1 MKITKKFKGVLSIAL
16 SAILTLGSITANA
29 TTTNGKEYPQVNPE
43 QDGSITI
50 HKYVMDSMP
59 ESKNAS
65 GLEISNEN
73 NNLTDLPEEAIP
85 LANVSFNIYKVDN
98 ETTSTNQITNENKG
112 NPIKTITT
120 GDSGDELGIATTGK
134 LPVGVYYV
142 EEVKDG
148 AIVESVEPFLVSIPM
163 AHPTENE
170 WIYDVHVYPK
180 NVVEGVPKIDKFVNE
195 EDKSHTANINEEIT
209 WTITPQIPRGIATA
223 KEYIISDKLDSRL
236 TYTGFVG
243 VSFIDASGNK
253 IKLNVDE
260 DYKVLTTLS
269 ENNETILKVVFEKS
283 GMQKLATALVDGE
296 ELPTVK
302 IQFKTVINE
311 TADLGV
317 PIYNNATLTYKN
329 SVDQESSTDV
339 PGSGNK
345 EPEVQTG
352 GLLLEKV
359 DAADSNIKLGGAKFK
374 IYPSLVD
381 AQNGT
386 NAILNPENNKEEW
399 EVTTVKTEENP
410 NGQAIFR
417 GLAYGTYY
425 IVETVAPKYDS
436 NGDGQI
442 TDADKSYNIL
452 SKPFEVTVSAESHLE
467 SNKIVVANSKF
478 KLPVTG
484 GVGTV
489 IFTLGGLAIM
499 GAAAFLYMRTTRRA

>member
-1 MKITKKFKGVLSIAL
+1 MKITKKFKGMLSLAL
-16 SAILTLGSITANA
+16 TAMLTVGSVTANA
-29 TTTNGKEYPQVNPE
+29 TTQNTTNGLPKVDQET
-43 QDGSITI
+43 GSITI
-50 HKYVMDSMP
+50 HKYKINSMSDAGGP
-59 ESKNAS
+59 AT
-65 GLEISNEN
+65 GLPNVQ
-73 NNLTDLPEEAIP
+73 LPEGAEP
-85 LANVSFNIYKVDN
+85 LANVEFKIYKVDN
-98 ETTSTNQITNENKG
+98 DTTNVDQVTDNNKTLVD
-112 NPIKTITT
+112 TITT
-120 GDSGDELGIATTGK
+120 NKDGDAESKK
-134 LPVGVYYV
+134 LDLGVYYV

-163 AHPTENE
+163 AHPTENK
-170 WIYDVHVYPK
+170 WIYNVHVYPK
-180 NVVEGVPKIDKFVNE
+180 NVVEGVPTINKFVNE

-243 VSFIDASGNK
+243 VSFIDASENE

-269 ENNETILKVVFEKS
+269 ENNETILEVVFEKS
-283 GMQKLATALVDGE
+283 GMEKLATALVDGE

-345 EPEVQTG
+345 EPEVHTG

-359 DAADSNIKLGGAKFK
+359 DAADSTIKLEGAKFK
-374 IYPSLVD
+374 VYTKNK
-381 AQNGT
+381 NGDL
-386 NAILNPENNKEEW
+386 IPVLNPENNTEEW
-399 EVTTVKTEENP
+399 EVTTTGT

-442 TDADKSYNIL
+442 TDEDESYNIL
-452 SKPFEVTVSAESHLE
+452 KKPLEVTVNATSHEE

-478 KLPVTG
+478 SLPVTG
-484 GVGTV
+484 GIGTV

>member
-283 GMQKLATALVDGE
+283 GMEKLATALVDGE

-339 PGSGNK
+339 PESQR
-345 EPEVQTG
+345 PEVHTG

-425 IVETVAPKYDS
+425 IVETKAPTYTVTDK
-436 NGDGQI
+436 DGNTI
-442 TDADKSYNIL
+442 EKEYNIL
-452 SKPFEVTVSAESHLE
+452 KKPFEVTVNATSHE
-467 SNKIVVANSKF
+467 VSNKVVVANSKF
-478 KLPVTG
+478 TLPVTG